1 MKILSYSKLKSH
13 PNKYLED
20 HLENVAS
27 FSKSSFLSL
36 NFEHNK
42 LYSEIAFLIGL
53 GHDFAKSTSYFQN
66 FLLKDEKTEFK
77 SHSFLSSIFTFYI
90 VDGYLNENG
99 IDFDLNL
106 AVISYI
112 VVLHHH
118 GNLRNVPS
126 LDEYHDNKVSSKLVK
141 NQLNDLINQNDSL
154 ELYYKNYNIDLND
167 FFNNF
172 DDICE
177 KISDNLFDLFDFEY
191 EDFDNY
197 FTVLLFYSVLLDAD
211 KMDASESNQIP
222 RESICSLIVDS
233 YKKNHSFNADGIN
246 RFREEAYIEVNANI
260 GDLDL
265 SERIYSINLPTGI
278 GKTLTGLSAILK
290 LKDRIN
296 NELNINPRIIYSL
309 PFLSVIDQNEDVIRD
324 IFEENNLEGTNYLL
338 KHNYLAEM
346 RYINNNDEEYDISN
360 SKILIEGWNSEFIIT
375 TFIQLFYSLIG
386 NKNSYLRKFHNITN
400 SIILL
405 DEVQSIPY
413 KFWGIINLILKKLAY
428 EYNCWV
434 ILMTATQ
441 PFIFRENEIHSLVEN
456 IDYYFNQFD
465 RVYYNFKL
473 EDISL
478 SEFSNELI
486 DVISKNDNKD
496 IMVVLNTVNSS
507 MELYTLLKEYFSD
520 FYEINLDEDGVC
532 LVGDKINLIYLSTNI
547 LPIYRLNKINTIK
560 TSDNKQNIVITTQ
573 LIEAGV
579 DIDMDIVYRDFA
591 PLDSII
597 QTAGRCNRSGE
608 KDRGIVNV
616 VSLVNEKGK
625 RYSQFVYE
633 KLLLNT
639 TREVLKSYSI
649 ISEKDFNLNAS
660 NRYFELISKRSFND
674 EKLKKILN
682 NLQFEEIPFNFKLI
696 ENRTDNI
703 DVFVCINDEAEYI
716 FNRYK
721 YIVENLSGFERKEA
735 FLKIKNKFYQYV
747 ISVDEKK
754 FGSVNIYNDEI
765 GVIYFED
772 LSRKYA
778 VDVGF
783 IAAADEAP
791 IIW

>member
-296 NELNINPRIIYSL
+296 KELNITPRIIYSL

-721 YIVENLSGFERKEA
+721 YIVENLSGFKRKEA